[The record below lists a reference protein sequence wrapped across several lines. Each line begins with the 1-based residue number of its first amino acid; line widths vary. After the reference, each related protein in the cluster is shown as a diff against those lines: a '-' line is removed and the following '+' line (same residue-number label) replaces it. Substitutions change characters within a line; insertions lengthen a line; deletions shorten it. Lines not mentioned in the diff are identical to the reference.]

1 MEQGYSNAQGYGIF
15 LWKKGVLKKRN
26 LKEYHLSVEEKNI
39 AAWTEEQAAL
49 ARAQGQQEGASSS
62 DSGGS
67 SNAPLIIGG
76 VFSFRNCS
84 YNFLIVKMRK

>member
-15 LWKKGVLKKRN
+15 CGKKCIAKKKAQGIPPKRGR
-26 LKEYHLSVEEKNI
+26 KNI
-39 AAWTEEQAAL
+39 ASWTEEQTAL

-76 VFSFRNCS
+76 VLVLGIVATI
-84 YNFLIVKMRK
+84 LIVKMRK